1 VSDLEAR
8 AAFQAERAERFAAF
22 LDDLVQFRGDERLLD
37 VGTGLGAFAFAVAP
51 RVGQVIAV
59 EQDPDAAAR
68 ARALAPDNVEVVVAD
83 GEALPFEPFSF
94 DASATVRTLH
104 HTRRPELLVAELV
117 RVTRPSGT
125 IVVAD
130 QLAPVDPMN
139 ALELNAFERARDP
152 STTRVMPDGDLRSLF
167 DSNNLVLKRS
177 EVVHEAR
184 DIESCLDLAGL
195 AEGPERDRAR
205 SLAPTGYEAVTGW
218 YVLER

>member
-1 VSDLEAR
+1 MSDLEAR
-8 AAFQAERAERFAAF
+8 AAFQAERAERLAAF

-51 RVGQVIAV
+51 RVGHVIAV

-125 IVVAD
+125 IIVAD

-184 DIESCLDLAGL
+184 DIESYLDLAGL